1 MDQIKNL
8 KSLKELFKFS
18 ADVMFQ
24 SYNFFQ
30 YKVHFI
36 TCDSMIDEQLL
47 NGVVVTRIQ
56 SLLYGLSTELLEI
69 KIMNDLHLPNLKKV
83 KKKSDA
89 ITLVYTGNVLLYFE
103 EENILFSSDISKKPN
118 RNPEETLIES
128 VLKGPRDNFIEDI
141 FINIALIRKRLPTNS
156 FSVENFEIGRRSKTK
171 VAMLYMNDITD
182 KEIVNEIK
190 KDLKQI
196 DTDIVFSGD
205 VLMGEM
211 GKVTKIIPKHDYTGR
226 PDFALQALMRGRVI
240 ILVDGVSYAIIV
252 PINITLLFKTSEDY
266 EYPIIVSSVE
276 RLLRLVGIFISM
288 FLPGFWIA
296 ITTFHQEQLPIYFLA
311 TLVEARTGNVL
322 PVVLEMFLMLL
333 LFELFYE
340 ANLRLPSIIVGT
352 LSIVGG
358 LIIGNAAVKVGLTS
372 APMLIVFAIS
382 SISGFTLV
390 NQSFIAGTGI
400 LRFLILLGSAIFG
413 LFGFFISMFFIFL
426 YLANVRVYG
435 VPYLTIVADLDWP
448 DFKKSFVRLSQKG
461 NSQRPKF
468 LKPQDKTRTH
478 EKL

>member
-1 MDQIKNL
+1 MEQLKNL
-8 KSLKELFKFS
+8 KTLKDLFKRS
-18 ADVMFQ
+18 SDVIFQ
-24 SYNFFQ
+24 TYNFYQ
-30 YKVHFI
+30 HKVHFI

-47 NGVVVTRIQ
+47 NDVVVTRVQ
-56 SLLYGLSTELLEI
+56 SILYSLSTELLEM
-69 KIMNDLHLPNLKKV
+69 KIINDLHIPNLQKV

-89 ITLVYTGNVLLYFE
+89 ITLVYTGNVLMYFE
-103 EENILFSSDISKKPN
+103 EENILFSSNISKKPN

-128 VLKGPRDNFIEDI
+128 VIKGPRDNFIEDI

-156 FSVENFEIGRRSKTK
+156 FSVENFEIGRRSKTT

-182 KEIVNEIK
+182 KEIVNVIK
-190 KDLKQI
+190 KELKQI

-211 GKVTKIIPKHDYTGR
+211 GKGTKIIPKHDYTGR

-266 EYPIIVSSVE
+266 EYPLIVNSVE
-276 RLLRLVGIFISM
+276 RLMRLVGIFISI

-296 ITTFHQEQLPIYFLA
+296 ITTFHQEQLPSYLLA
-311 TLVEARTGNVL
+311 TLVESRTGNIL
-322 PVVLEMFLMLL
+322 PVVLEMLLMLL
-333 LFELFYE
+333 MFELFYE
-340 ANLRLPSIIVGT
+340 ATLRLPTIMVGT

-372 APMLIVFAIS
+372 ASTLVVFAIS
-382 SISGFTLV
+382 SIAGLTLV

-400 LRFLILLGSAIFG
+400 LRFLIILGSAIFG
-413 LFGFFISMFFIFL
+413 LFGFFITMFFILL
-426 YLANVRVYG
+426 YLANLRVYG
-435 VPYLTIVADLDWP
+435 VPYLSIGADLSWS
-448 DFKKSFVRLSQKG
+448 DFKKSFVRLSPKG
-461 NSQRPKF
+461 NSERPKF
-468 LKPQDKTRTH
+468 LKPQDKTRT
-478 EKL
+478 